1 MEEVESIIK
10 KMCQALNIENERQLA
25 LYFEINQNVIT
36 GWKTRKNVPLKYVKE
51 VSQKTNI
58 PLDTFFT
65 KDTSIASK
73 SPMKKIPFYK
83 SFKASAGFGAING
96 DVEEPEYIIMPGHFL
111 PDASCQ
117 TEAIECSGDS
127 MSPAINN
134 GDTMFIDRADTEIRD
149 GEIYVI
155 RCFEELFVKRL
166 FKMPGKIMARSDN
179 ATAGYSEF
187 PLDLSN
193 SQVLGRV
200 LYRMER
206 V

>member
-1 MEEVESIIK
+1 MTMIDIKSIREQHGLTQQDVADKLFISLRTYQRMEKTPENLTQLDIKNIFSIFGMDYI
-10 KMCQALNIENERQLA
+10 NEN
-25 LYFEINQNVIT
+25 N
-36 GWKTRKNVPLKYVKE
+36 
-51 VSQKTNI
+51 S
-58 PLDTFFT
+58 
-65 KDTSIASK
+65 SK
-73 SPMKKIPFYK
+73 FPMKKIPFYK

-111 PDASCQ
+111 PDASCH

-193 SQVLGRV
+193 CQVLGRV

>member
-1 MEEVESIIK
+1 MLNSGIKNQKALSLELGVSESYIAKWK
-10 KMCQALNIENERQLA
+10 KENAVTSEYLSKLNTLAGIESEN
-25 LYFEINQNVIT
+25 
-36 GWKTRKNVPLKYVKE
+36 
-51 VSQKTNI
+51 
-58 PLDTFFT
+58 
-65 KDTSIASK
+65 K
-73 SPMKKIPFYK
+73 SLTKKIPFYK

-111 PDASCQ
+111 PDASCH

-127 MSPAINN
+127 MSPSINN

-193 SQVLGRV
+193 CQVLGRV

>member
-1 MEEVESIIK
+1 MLNSGIKNQKALSIELGVSESYIVKWKRDNYVTDEYRNKLNALAGIGSEK
-10 KMCQALNIENERQLA
+10 KSL
-25 LYFEINQNVIT
+25 T
-36 GWKTRKNVPLKYVKE
+36 KT
-51 VSQKTNI
+51 
-58 PLDTFFT
+58 
-65 KDTSIASK
+65 
-73 SPMKKIPFYK
+73 IPFYK

-127 MSPAINN
+127 MSPSINN
-134 GDTMFIDRADTEIRD
+134 GDTMFIDRADIEIKD
-149 GEIYVI
+149 GEIYVL
-155 RCFEELFVKRL
+155 RCQDELFVKRL

-179 ATAGYSEF
+179 ATAGYGEF
-187 PLDLSN
+187 PLDMSN
-193 SQVLGRV
+193 CQILGRV